1 MTASAPGPLAEEASR
16 LVEAIG
22 EWARGA
28 AGGVSM
34 AAVGEGAE
42 CQVCPFCQL
51 MALVRRTNP
60 DTFGHLAEASASMIA
75 ALRTIVEKHDHA
87 DNRKSG
93 VERIDLDDRDP
104 APAPAGAASHTDEPP
119 AADVAQ

>member
-1 MTASAPGPLAEEASR
+1 MTAGAPGPLADEAAK

-28 AGGVSM
+28 AGGISM

-60 DTFGHLAEASASMIA
+60 ETFGHLADASASMIA
-75 ALRTIVEKHDHA
+75 ALRTVVEKHDHQST
-87 DNRKSG
+87 RKPG
-93 VERIDLDDRDP
+93 VERIDLDDREP
-104 APAPAGAASHTDEPP
+104 HSATAADP
-119 AADVAQ
+119 AADVAT

>member
-1 MTASAPGPLAEEASR
+1 VSTGAPGPLADEAAK

-28 AGGVSM
+28 AGGISLS
-34 AAVGEGAE
+34 AVGEGAE

-60 DTFGHLAEASASMIA
+60 ETFGHLADASASMIA
-75 ALRTIVEKHDHA
+75 ALRTVVEKHDHPGA
-87 DNRKSG
+87 RNAG
-93 VERIDLDDRDP
+93 VERIDLDDRD
-104 APAPAGAASHTDEPP
+104 
-119 AADVAQ
+119 VAT

>member
-1 MTASAPGPLAEEASR
+1 MTAGAPGPLGDEAAK

-28 AGGVSM
+28 AGGISM
-34 AAVGEGAE
+34 SAVGEGAE

-60 DTFGHLAEASASMIA
+60 ETFGHLADASASMIA
-75 ALRTIVEKHDHA
+75 ALRTVVEKHDHQGA
-87 DNRKSG
+87 RTGG
-93 VERIDLDDRDP
+93 VERIDLDEREP
-104 APAPAGAASHTDEPP
+104 QHTTAPPSDP
-119 AADVAQ
+119 AADVAT